1 MFWNRKVCLGPKR
14 HRRPGAKHACE
25 GTDPGAGGGA
35 VVRGDSGHPGGR
47 PAGYL
52 AGRLLLPPAAGPLY
66 VRITLVSLKKIQWY
80 RYGMI

>member
-1 MFWNRKVCLGPKR
+1 MMCICFGTLKFVLGPKR

-35 VVRGDSGHPGGR
+35 VVRGDSGHPGGS

-52 AGRLLLPPAAGPLY
+52 AGRPVLLPAAGPLY
-66 VRITLVSLKKIQWY
+66 VRITLVS
-80 RYGMI
+80 